1 LGRGRGNVKSDLFAV
16 AVEMDRGIWIGELA
30 AGVYIVSAE
39 LRPI

>member
-1 LGRGRGNVKSDLFAV
+1 LGRGNVKSDLFAV

-39 LRPI
+39 LLPI